1 MKKKR
6 RKLKKEGMLGGF
18 RQVGTMV
25 QSRVNTIADVCVE
38 GQCSQ
43 ASSVSE
49 IGRDRSKG
57 NCRRNNRL
65 STLLPQRVEACVVGG
80 SPVSF
85 FTESQ

>member
-1 MKKKR
+1 MGCLKKKR

-25 QSRVNTIADVCVE
+25 QSRINTIADVCVE

-57 NCRRNNRL
+57 SKRREL
-65 STLLPQRVEACVVGG
+65 KLL
-80 SPVSF
+80 
-85 FTESQ
+85 